1 MKLITLLLILPLLLG
16 AVRSP
21 SNKATRKRDF
31 LEREHRRE
39 EQAWQCGILYALE
52 TGELIDPVELFGSA
66 VDETGAP
73 VDETVAAVDETDV
86 ELLAIAIYCEAGAD
100 SISEETRRMVG
111 DVILN
116 RVEDDRFPDTVEGVL
131 TQRAQ
136 YGRFHWTGV
145 VWPARASNAG
155 EAHAVERARE
165 IARSLL
171 QGEHSELY
179 GAGYIWQAE
188 FQQGSDRIQ
197 RDGIWFG
204 R

>member
-16 AVRSP
+16 ATRSP
-21 SNKATRKRDF
+21 ANKATHKRDF

-52 TGELIDPVELFGSA
+52 TGELIDPVEVFGST
-66 VDETGAP
+66 VDETGAA
-73 VDETVAAVDETDV
+73 VEETAPAVDETDV

-100 SISEETRRMVG
+100 SISDETRRMVG

-131 TQRAQ
+131 TQRARQ
-136 YGRFHWTGV
+136 
-145 VWPARASNAG
+145 
-155 EAHAVERARE
+155 
-165 IARSLL
+165 IARSLF

>member
-1 MKLITLLLILPLLLG
+1 
-16 AVRSP
+16 
-21 SNKATRKRDF
+21 
-31 LEREHRRE
+31 
-39 EQAWQCGILYALE
+39 
-52 TGELIDPVELFGSA
+52 
-66 VDETGAP
+66 
-73 VDETVAAVDETDV
+73 
-86 ELLAIAIYCEAGAD
+86 
-100 SISEETRRMVG
+100 MVG